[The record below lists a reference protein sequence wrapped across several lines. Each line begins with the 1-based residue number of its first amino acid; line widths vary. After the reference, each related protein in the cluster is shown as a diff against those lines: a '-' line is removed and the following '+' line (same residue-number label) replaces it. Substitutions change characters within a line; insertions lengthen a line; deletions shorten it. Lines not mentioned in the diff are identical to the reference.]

1 MAKKTGTKI
10 LINLSGSS
18 ENTIKLKNTKIQAT
32 IKKDTNGEVF
42 LFEFTAFLLVTFPK
56 VALLEFW

>member
-1 MAKKTGTKI
+1 M
-10 LINLSGSS
+10 
-18 ENTIKLKNTKIQAT
+18 KIQAT

-42 LFEFTAFLLVTFPK
+42 LFEFTACLLVTFPK